1 MDQRFRIGNPYL
13 PHPMHVQRPNQQKT
27 SNSTTPFRDILNAEI
42 IRNPSAL
49 TLSNHADKRLK
60 SRGIELNHELMKR
73 LEDAVEKARL
83 KGSKDALVVLD
94 NLAFVVSVKNRTVI
108 TAMDGDS
115 LKENVFTNIDSAVF
129 N

>member
-13 PHPMHVQRPNQQKT
+13 PHPLHVQKTNQQTT
-27 SNSTTPFRDILNAEI
+27 SNATTPFRDILNAEL
-42 IRNPSAL
+42 NQKSSAL

-60 SRGIELNHELMKR
+60 SRGIELNQELMKR
-73 LEDAVEKARL
+73 LEGAVEKARL
-83 KGSKDALVVLD
+83 KGSKDTLVILD